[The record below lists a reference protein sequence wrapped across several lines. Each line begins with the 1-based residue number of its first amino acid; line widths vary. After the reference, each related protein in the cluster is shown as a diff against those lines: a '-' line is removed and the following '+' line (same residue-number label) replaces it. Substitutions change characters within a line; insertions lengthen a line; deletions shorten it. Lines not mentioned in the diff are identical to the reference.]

1 MNKAQGGRINIK
13 GTITADSGTTLNFL
27 AKLGMRVNGNFI
39 EIKEAS
45 VNVQVIDPQLF
56 ISQQINGSSNYIAS
70 PGELLRYE
78 VFFRNI
84 GSTPF
89 DNLFMT
95 VKLDSPGFDISSI
108 QPQNG
113 GQVNGNIIV
122 WDYKQVNGLKYL
134 NSQEEQSVRFDVKL
148 KDGWALSDSQKNNIT
163 VRDIVSISQ
172 TTQNFDTKVNSKLDF
187 SQKGFYQGSS
197 ILNSGPVPPISGK
210 MTTYTITWTVKDS
223 FNDVK
228 NIKVKAN
235 LAQNVSLTGKL
246 DPQNESSKFSF
257 DSSSREIV
265 WSAGD
270 VSAGN
275 SKTLSFQISLAPSES
290 QKYFVADLI
299 SQATATAEDQAT
311 GAIITAQSNGVNTNL
326 PDDSTASGKGTVQ

>member
-1 MNKAQGGRINIK
+1 
-13 GTITADSGTTLNFL
+13 
-27 AKLGMRVNGNFI
+27 
-39 EIKEAS
+39 
-45 VNVQVIDPQLF
+45 
-56 ISQQINGSSNYIAS
+56 
-70 PGELLRYE
+70 
-78 VFFRNI
+78 
-84 GSTPF
+84 
-89 DNLFMT
+89 
-95 VKLDSPGFDISSI
+95 
-108 QPQNG
+108 
-113 GQVNGNIIV
+113 
-122 WDYKQVNGLKYL
+122 
-134 NSQEEQSVRFDVKL
+134 
-148 KDGWALSDSQKNNIT
+148 
-163 VRDIVSISQ
+163 
-172 TTQNFDTKVNSKLDF
+172 
-187 SQKGFYQGSS
+187 
-197 ILNSGPVPPISGK
+197 